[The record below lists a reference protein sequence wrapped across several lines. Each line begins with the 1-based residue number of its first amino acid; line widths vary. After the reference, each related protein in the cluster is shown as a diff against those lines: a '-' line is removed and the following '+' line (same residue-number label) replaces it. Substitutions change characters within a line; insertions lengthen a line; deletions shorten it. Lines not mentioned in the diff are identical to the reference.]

1 MFHCQTNYTR
11 EFVFPLS
18 DLVRLVGASVLIND
32 DHPIIAAGNGGT
44 MVWCEFLTKKIR
56 LLKDISHQKLSI
68 Y

>member
-1 MFHCQTNYTR
+1 MLHCQPNYTW

-18 DLVRLVGASVLIND
+18 DLVRPVGASILIND